1 MWKSMIKNSITATIC
16 CFILLIASTAS
27 AEEMRS
33 VTQPG
38 INSTNA
44 AYLVKV
50 FFGLALVITL
60 IFAMSWLVKRF
71 GQGTFLSNS
80 NMKIINS
87 LSLGTKEKIVVVEI
101 GERQLLLG
109 VTANS
114 IQTLHKLEAP
124 LPVAAKKVIRKEKEE
139 EFDFSS
145 KIQEILS
152 KNCLR

>member
-1 MWKSMIKNSITATIC
+1 MVKNIFTATIC
-16 CFILLIASTAS
+16 CFIALAVSTVA
-27 AEEMRS
+27 AEELRS
-33 VTQPG
+33 VNQPG

-50 FFGLALVITL
+50 FSGLVLVIAL
-60 IFAMSWLVKRF
+60 IFALSWLVKRF

-87 LSLGTKEKIVVVEI
+87 LSLGAKEKIVVVEI

-114 IQTLHKLEAP
+114 IQTLHKLEVP
-124 LPVAAKKVIRKEKEE
+124 LSSPTKKIIRKEKAEE
-139 EFDFSS
+139 YDFSS

>member
-1 MWKSMIKNSITATIC
+1 MWKSMIKTSITATIC
-16 CFILLIASTAS
+16 CFILLIASTAA
-27 AEEMRS
+27 AEEMRN

-50 FFGLALVITL
+50 FFGLALVIAL

>member
-1 MWKSMIKNSITATIC
+1 MYG
-16 CFILLIASTAS
+16 FIVLAASTVA
-27 AEEMRS
+27 AEEIRS
-33 VTQPG
+33 VGQPG
-38 INSTNA
+38 INATNA

-50 FFGLALVITL
+50 FSGLALVIAL

-124 LPVAAKKVIRKEKEE
+124 LPVAKNKVVRKEKDE